1 MGVFKEQYIKFILY
15 MAVIVL
21 VNLAGLTLFFRA
33 DLTGNKIF
41 SLSDASKKAAATLSE
56 PLSIKVF
63 FSKNLPAPHNNTERY
78 LKDLLDEYAA
88 SAGRLFNYQ
97 FYNVS
102 SEEGDLSA
110 KAVENRELARSYGIS
125 PIQIRIVENDELKFK
140 NAYMGLVLIHGDLIE
155 KINAVT
161 STDGLEYR
169 LTTAIQK
176 LNNKVSALLRVQDP
190 VQATLYLSSS
200 LNDIAPMIGLN
211 DLPDLKNSVEKT
223 IEGIN
228 AKSRNILSFSHQ
240 DIIDRQTLSEVG
252 KKYDLM
258 ALSWPDMP
266 DNNIQAGQGAAGLVL
281 TFQDQSAS
289 LPLIT
294 AVNLPI
300 IGTTYQMAD
309 PETLEQD
316 IVGIMEK
323 MIGINQA
330 IGYLA
335 DHGTPTLGP
344 DRMAMMQGGA
354 GGGMEVFNDLLSD
367 RYTIRQIALK
377 DQAIPDGLNCLI
389 IAKPTEPF
397 SDYELFQID
406 QALMKGTSI
415 AFFSDAFN
423 EITPRGGMGMPQY
436 IPLDTG
442 LEKLLAHYGVTMTP
456 AYVMDKTAYK
466 HQPREG
472 GEQIIYFA
480 PMLREDTINNQPP
493 FMRNIKGII
502 AMQASPLSLVTDN
515 VDAGRVA
522 ATRLLSSSR
531 ESWLMEG
538 NINLNPMFISPPE
551 SEEEMTSYDLAY
563 LLEGTFTSYFK
574 DKPIPA
580 KETGETDLEPSGRT
594 ADDAETGQAAETD
607 QTGSGSDS
615 PAEIPADSPEVVAE
629 NLVLE
634 TSRPAKIF
642 VLGCSQMLM
651 DNMLDPEGRTT
662 NATFILNAIDHLN
675 GNDDI
680 AAMRSKQQTLNPLA
694 TTTPMVR
701 GMIKTLN
708 IAGLPLLVCVFGL
721 AVWMAG
727 KARRKRIAN
736 QFKS

>member
-1 MGVFKEQYIKFILY
+1 
-15 MAVIVL
+15 MAVILL

-33 DLTGNKIF
+33 DLTVNKIF
-41 SLSDASKKAAATLSE
+41 SLSEASKKAADTLSE

-88 SAGRLFNYQ
+88 RAGRLFNYQ

-102 SEEGDLSA
+102 SEEGDLSP
-110 KAVENRELARSYGIS
+110 KAVENRELAKNYGIS
-125 PIQIRIVENDELKFK
+125 PIQIRIMENDELKFQ
-140 NAYMGLVLIHGDLIE
+140 NVYMGMVLIHGDLVE

-176 LNNKVSALLRVQDP
+176 LNNKVSALLRLEDTIE
-190 VQATLYLSSS
+190 ATLYLSSS
-200 LNDIAPMIGLN
+200 LDDIAPLIGLN
-211 DLPDLKNSVEKT
+211 DLPDLKNTVKKT
-223 IEGIN
+223 IDGIN
-228 AKSRNILSFSHQ
+228 AKSRNILSFTHR
-240 DIIDRQTLSEVG
+240 DITDKQTLTDIG

-258 ALSWPDMP
+258 ALSWPDIP
-266 DNNIQAGQGAAGLVL
+266 KNGIQAGQGAAGLVL
-281 TFQDQSAS
+281 TYQDQSAS
-289 LPLIT
+289 LPLIS
-294 AVNLPI
+294 AVDLPI

-309 PETLEQD
+309 PETLEQNILD
-316 IVGIMEK
+316 IMEK
-323 MIGINQA
+323 MIGINQD

-344 DRMAMMQGGA
+344 DRMAMMQGGS
-354 GGGMEVFNDLLSD
+354 GGGMEVFNDLVSD
-367 RYTIRQIALK
+367 RYNIRQIALK
-377 DQAIPDGLNCLI
+377 DQTIPDGLNCLI

-397 SDYELFQID
+397 SDYALFQID
-406 QALMKGTSI
+406 QALMKGTNI

-442 LEKLLAHYGVTMTP
+442 LEKLLAHYGITMTP
-456 AYVMDKTAYK
+456 AYVMDKSAYK

-472 GEQIIYFA
+472 GEQVIYFA
-480 PMLREDTINNQPP
+480 PMLKEDTINNSPS
-493 FMRNIKGII
+493 FMHNIKGII
-502 AMQASPLSLVTDN
+502 TMQVSPLSLVTDSTASGD
-515 VDAGRVA
+515 VT
-522 ATRLLSSSR
+522 ATRLLSSSK

-551 SEEEMTSYDLAY
+551 SADEMDSYDLAW

-574 DKPIPA
+574 DKPIPE
-580 KETGETDLEPSGRT
+580 KETGETDIEKSVET
-594 ADDAETGQAAETD
+594 AVDDSETSAPVETD
-607 QTGSGSDS
+607 QSASD
-615 PAEIPADSPEVVAE
+615 PLPPTDSPEVIAE
-629 NLVLE
+629 NRMLE

-675 GNDDI
+675 GNDEI

-694 TTTPMVR
+694 DTSPMIR
-701 GMIKTLN
+701 GVIKALN
-708 IAGLPLLVCVFGL
+708 IAGLPVLVFVFGL
-721 AVWMAG
+721 IVWAAG
-727 KARRKRIAN
+727 NARRKRIAN